1 MTFLKKPTGLGS
13 LVQRRVG
20 SSKMNRSVAAQF
32 RARFGAMPKGVY
44 TRFAEGVCDLPAF
57 F

>member
-20 SSKMNRSVAAQF
+20 GTKMNRSVAAQF

-44 TRFAEGVCDLPAF
+44 TRFAEGV
-57 F
+57 